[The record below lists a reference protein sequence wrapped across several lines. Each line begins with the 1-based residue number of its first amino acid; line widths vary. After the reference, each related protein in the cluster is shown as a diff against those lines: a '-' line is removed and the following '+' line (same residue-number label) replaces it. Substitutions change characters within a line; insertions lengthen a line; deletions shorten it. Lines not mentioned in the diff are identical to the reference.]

1 MLLCV
6 HEAVGACHGV
16 KVRGKRCV
24 ASCLSYSERLT
35 SSSDGNTRYF
45 QWYRGASA
53 GVHRNTK
60 TRVAVR
66 SEHGEHTTGCPDR
79 GQHATDSNG
88 GVGGL

>member
-53 GVHRNTK
+53 GEWR
-60 TRVAVR
+60 A
-66 SEHGEHTTGCPDR
+66 SEHENESGCQIRAR
-79 GQHATDSNG
+79 GAHH
-88 GVGGL
+88 GLP